1 MHKSIQRVL
10 KRIKENGLDDD
21 TVLGDCVADILFS
34 DCAIFID
41 EQCRVF
47 LLQSLSNKGSDVN
60 GFILGD
66 LVSTLRK
73 LEDSML
79 IYVIGK
85 EPSLPLLY
93 YSAKTQCAK
102 TQFENRYDIGNGMI
116 LRQEDVT
123 ACIEKDGTVI
133 ASGSMLPSRLG
144 DVVASYL
151 TATAYPS
158 EGLKDYIKR
167 GFQTEESYLAKRA
180 NRISIASVVLA
191 IIIAVSAPFITVWW
205 SNTHGKTTIVEPQFE
220 GILKA
225 ASQPILRDTVYINN
239 SVSEKQQTTIH
250 NTNNKE

>member
-10 KRIKENGLDDD
+10 KRINEKGLEND
-21 TVLGDCVADILFS
+21 TVLGDSVSDILFS

-41 EQCRVF
+41 EQRRVF
-47 LLQSLSNKGSDVN
+47 LLQLHSNKGLDVN
-60 GFILGD
+60 GLILGD

-73 LEDSML
+73 LDDAML
-79 IYVIGK
+79 IYVIGQ
-85 EPSLPLLY
+85 EIHLPLLF
-93 YSAKTQCAK
+93 YSAIKQCAR
-102 TQFENRYDIGNGMI
+102 TQFENRYDIGNGM
-116 LRQEDVT
+116 LLKLEEYT
-123 ACIEKDGTVI
+123 ASIEKDGIVI
-133 ASGSMLPSRLG
+133 ANGSMLPSRLG

-191 IIIAVSAPFITVWW
+191 IMIAVSAPFITVWW

-239 SVSEKQQTTIH
+239 SVSEK
-250 NTNNKE
+250 

>member
-10 KRIKENGLDDD
+10 KRIKENGLDND
-21 TVLGDCVADILFS
+21 TVLGDSISDILFS

-41 EQCRVF
+41 EKRRVF
-47 LLQSLSNKGSDVN
+47 LLQSPSNKGSDVN
-60 GFILGD
+60 GLILGD

-73 LEDSML
+73 LENSML

-102 TQFENRYDIGNGMI
+102 TQFENRYDIGNGM
-116 LRQEDVT
+116 LLKLEEDTVS
-123 ACIEKDGTVI
+123 IEKDGIVI
-133 ASGSMLPSRLG
+133 ANGSMLPSRLG
-144 DVVASYL
+144 DVVVSYL

-167 GFQTEESYLAKRA
+167 GFLTEESYLAKRA

-191 IIIAVSAPFITVWW
+191 IMIAVSAPFITVWW

-220 GILKA
+220 RILKA
-225 ASQPILRDTVYINN
+225 ASQSILRDTIYINN
-239 SVSEKQQTTIH
+239 SVSEKHQTTIH
-250 NTNNKE
+250 NTSNKE